1 VQQAVGVDVGKQIKG
16 RKRFMSVDTL
26 GLVLRVFVSAA
37 STPEREGGRVVL
49 QRVLQQGKAVRRVHT
64 IWVDAGFDGNPFM
77 RWVITVCRW
86 LVQVV
91 LRPKQT
97 QGW

>member
-1 VQQAVGVDVGKQIKG
+1 
-16 RKRFMSVDTL
+16 
-26 GLVLRVFVSAA
+26 
-37 STPEREGGRVVL
+37 VVL